1 MNKFSAFI
9 EKHIA
14 PLANKL
20 ARQKYVQAIQST
32 FLTMIPFMTIGS
44 FALILIS
51 PAMDYKTMDP
61 GFMRSFFECWQ
72 GFADFANGPLNAIF
86 TASMGCLAF
95 WVAIGIGYYLSKHYK
110 MNNYLPTALC
120 AIVFICVNGISVK
133 GELSTQYFDGTGL
146 FAAMFT
152 SIITVEL
159 YRFLYNKK
167 VGRIELSGSGVPPV
181 LTESFASLVP
191 VMIVLLVMGMFG
203 AGIIAATG
211 GAFPG
216 LMAIIMQ
223 PLVSMVDNVWG
234 VLLLSVLVM
243 VLWWFGIHD
252 SVITGPLSPFLYNNL
267 AANMSAYAAGTA
279 AIALP
284 YVLTEPFWW
293 TFMAIGGSGAT
304 FGLALLLIRSKSK
317 QMKTVGKLAIVP
329 AFFNINE
336 PIIFGVP
343 LMLNPTL
350 MFPFVFAMSANGVLS
365 YLLMDAQ
372 LIARTFVY
380 PSWNM
385 FCPIGA
391 LLSTMDFK
399 AVLLVIGLI
408 VMDTMIYYPFFK
420 VYEKQKI
427 KEEAQD
433 EADEKAKLEGVQ

>member
-1 MNKFSAFI
+1 MNNFTSFI
-9 EKHIA
+9 ERRIA

-20 ARQKYVQAIQST
+20 ARQRYVQAMQST
-32 FLTMIPFMTIGS
+32 FLTMIPFMTVGS
-44 FALILIS
+44 FALIFIS

-61 GFMRSFFECWQ
+61 GVMRSFFQAWQ
-72 GFADFANGPLNAIF
+72 SFADFTNGPLNAIF
-86 TASMGCLAF
+86 TATMGCLALYIA
-95 WVAIGIGYYLSKHYK
+95 VGIGFHLSKYYK
-110 MNNYLPTALC
+110 LNTYLPTALC
-120 AIVFICVNGISVK
+120 AATFIMVNAVSPK
-133 GELSTQYFDGTGL
+133 GDLTTEFFGGTGL

-152 SIITVEL
+152 SIVTIEL
-159 YRFLYNKK
+159 YRFLYARKI
-167 VGRIELSGSGVPPV
+167 GRIELSGAGVPPV

-191 VMIVLLVMGMFG
+191 VLIVTLVMGLFSS
-203 AGIIAATG
+203 IVISLTG

-216 LMAIIMQ
+216 LMTIIMT

-234 VLLLSVLVM
+234 VLILSVLVM

-267 AANMSAYAAGTA
+267 AANMTAYAAGTA

-284 YVLTEPFWW
+284 FILTEPFWW

-304 FGLALLLIRSKSK
+304 FGLALLLLRSKSK
-317 QMKTVGKLAIVP
+317 QMKTVGKLAIIP

-350 MFPFVFAMSANGVLS
+350 MFPFVFAMTANGVIAF
-365 YLLMDAQ
+365 LLMDAEF
-372 LIARTFVY
+372 IARTFVY

-385 FCPIGA
+385 FCPIAA
-391 LLSTMDFK
+391 LLATLDFK
-399 AVLLVIGLI
+399 AVLLVFVLI
-408 VMDTMIYYPFFK
+408 IMDILIYYPFFK

-427 KEEAQD
+427 KEELIETNAKEI
-433 EADEKAKLEGVQ
+433 EAN

>member
-1 MNKFSAFI
+1 MNNFTSFI
-9 EKHIA
+9 ERRIA

-20 ARQKYVQAIQST
+20 ARQRYVQAMQST
-32 FLTMIPFMTIGS
+32 FLTMIPFMTVGS
-44 FALILIS
+44 FALIFIS

-61 GFMRSFFECWQ
+61 GVMRSFFQAWQ
-72 GFADFANGPLNAIF
+72 SFADFTNGPLNAIF
-86 TASMGCLAF
+86 TATMGCLALYIA
-95 WVAIGIGYYLSKHYK
+95 VGIGFHLSKYYK
-110 MNNYLPTALC
+110 LNTYLPTALC
-120 AIVFICVNGISVK
+120 AATFIMVNAVSPK
-133 GELSTQYFDGTGL
+133 GDLTTEFFGGTGL

-152 SIITVEL
+152 SIVTIEL
-159 YRFLYNKK
+159 YRFLYVRKI
-167 VGRIELSGSGVPPV
+167 GRIELSGAGVPPV

-191 VMIVLLVMGMFG
+191 VLIVTLVMGLFSS
-203 AGIIAATG
+203 IVISLTG

-216 LMAIIMQ
+216 LMTIIMT

-234 VLLLSVLVM
+234 VLILSVLVM

-267 AANMSAYAAGTA
+267 AANMTAYAAGTA

-284 YVLTEPFWW
+284 FILTEPFWW

-304 FGLALLLIRSKSK
+304 FGLALLLLRSKSK
-317 QMKTVGKLAIVP
+317 QMKTVGKLAIIP

-350 MFPFVFAMSANGVLS
+350 MFPFVFAMTANGVIAF
-365 YLLMDAQ
+365 LLMDAEF
-372 LIARTFVY
+372 IARTFVY

-385 FCPIGA
+385 FCPIAA
-391 LLSTMDFK
+391 LLATLDFK
-399 AVLLVIGLI
+399 AVLLVFVLI
-408 VMDTMIYYPFFK
+408 IMDILIYYPFFK

-427 KEEAQD
+427 KEELIETNAKEI
-433 EADEKAKLEGVQ
+433 EAN

>member
-1 MNKFSAFI
+1 MNRFSSFI
-9 EKHIA
+9 EERIA
-14 PLANKL
+14 PLANNL

-32 FLTMIPFMTIGS
+32 FLTMIPFMTVGS

-51 PAMDYKTMDP
+51 PAMDYKAMDA
-61 GFMRSFFECWQ
+61 GFMRSFFEAWQ
-72 GFADFANGPLNAIF
+72 AFANFSNGPLNAIF
-86 TASMGCLAF
+86 TGTMGCLALY
-95 WVAIGIGYYLSKHYK
+95 VAVGIAYYLSKHYK
-110 MNNYLPTALC
+110 MSTFLPTALC
-120 AIVFICVNGISVK
+120 AASFIVVNAVSPK
-133 GELSTQYFDGTGL
+133 GELTMEYFGGTGL

-152 SIITVEL
+152 SIVTLEL

-167 VGRIELSGSGVPPV
+167 VGRIELSGAGVPPV

-191 VMIVLLVMGMFG
+191 VLIVMLVMGMFSSLV
-203 AGIIAATG
+203 IMLTG

-216 LMAIIMQ
+216 LMGVLMAPI
-223 PLVSMVDNVWG
+223 VSMVDNVWG
-234 VLLLSVLVM
+234 VILLSLLVM
-243 VLWWFGIHD
+243 ILWWFGIHD

-267 AANMSAYAAGTA
+267 AGNMAAYAAGTA
-279 AIALP
+279 AISLP
-284 YVLTEPFWW
+284 YILTEPFWW

-350 MFPFVFAMSANGVLS
+350 MFPFIFAMTANGVIS
-365 YLLMDAQ
+365 YLMMDLQ
-372 LIARTFVY
+372 FVARTFVY

-391 LLSTMDFK
+391 LLATMDIK
-399 AVLLVIGLI
+399 AVLLVVGLI
-408 VMDTMIYYPFFK
+408 VMDILIYYPFFK

-427 KEEAQD
+427 KEEQAESD
-433 EADEKAKLEGVQ
+433 SIELESI